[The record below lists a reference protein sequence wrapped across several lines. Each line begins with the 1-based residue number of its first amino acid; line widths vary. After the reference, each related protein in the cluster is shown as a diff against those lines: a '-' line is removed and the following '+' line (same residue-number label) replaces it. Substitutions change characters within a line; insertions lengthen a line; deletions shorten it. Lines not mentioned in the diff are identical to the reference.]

1 MDDFGMF
8 NIPVMSVDH
17 YAALGL
23 KRENDPNIE
32 DIRNAYR
39 HLALQWHPERNKG
52 TAKRGAADLKFIE
65 INEAYKVLMDQKLRE
80 EKAAGKGKKVKKD
93 ERAMSPSADPASP
106 NGRSRSRPRWSA
118 AALMSRSQLNAT
130 PDISVSGTDESK
142 DEGDKHSHYESNEA
156 PRSSSVAPSHTSG
169 PPRST
174 YASPPPPSLYS
185 SQLGPQFSGAYHS
198 HTPEP
203 HRSFAPS
210 RDPSPA
216 PLHVRAGPEMPIT
229 APTPTRVYPENSR
242 ASFNTVRSP
251 PAVYTLDQDVRLPR
265 YLRPMSDGASE
276 IGSDSSYFNGHSVSV
291 AGSSSS
297 ASTLLPDDHF
307 FPVYLSLEDL
317 YICKTHRFR
326 INRHLLN
333 GQTKEVFVDVSVQP
347 DWRDGKQLRCRGL
360 GDEREGLPPQDI
372 IFIVKEKLHSKFLR
386 DPVGYDIY
394 ARLEISLVIA
404 LGGGA
409 TNDEALLIKGV
420 DGREIIVGVPPPVV
434 RHGSMTRIKGAG
446 MPKHK
451 SRDGSV
457 PLRGDLILEWCVLPP
472 DKPLSEDAMA
482 ELREALGDQWLREDE
497 LD

>member
-17 YAALGL
+17 YDALGL
-23 KRENDPNIE
+23 KRENEPGIE
-32 DIRNAYR
+32 EIQNAYR
-39 HLALQWHPERNKG
+39 HLALHWHPERNKG
-52 TAKRGAADLKFIE
+52 TMKRETAALKFIE

-80 EKAAGKGKKVKKD
+80 AKAAGKGKKSKKD
-93 ERAMSPSADPASP
+93 GRAMSPSTDPASP
-106 NGRSRSRPRWSA
+106 NGRSKSRPRWSA

-130 PDISVSGTDESK
+130 PDLTANSTDVPK
-142 DEGDKHSHYESNEA
+142 DDGDRHSPNESNKT
-156 PRSSSVAPSHTSG
+156 PRSSMAPSHTSG
-169 PPRST
+169 PARST
-174 YASPPPPSLYS
+174 FASPPPPSLFS
-185 SQLGPQFSGAYHS
+185 FQLGSQFSGPYHS
-198 HTPEP
+198 YTPEP
-203 HRSFAPS
+203 PRSSAPS
-210 RDPSPA
+210 RGTSPSFHA
-216 PLHVRAGPEMPIT
+216 RTGPEIPIT
-229 APTPTRVYPENSR
+229 APTPTRPYPENSR
-242 ASFNTVRSP
+242 ASYNTVRSP
-251 PAVYTLDQDVRLPR
+251 PAVYTPDQDVRLPR

-276 IGSDSSYFNGHSVSV
+276 IGSESSYFNGHSVSV

-297 ASTLLPDDHF
+297 TSTFLPDDHF
-307 FPVYLSLEDL
+307 FPIYLALEDL
-317 YICKTHRFR
+317 YTCKTHRFR

-347 DWRDGKQLRCRGL
+347 NWRDGTQLRCKGL
-360 GDEREGLPPQDI
+360 GDEREGLPPQDV
-372 IFIVKEKLHSKFLR
+372 IFIVKEKLHPRFLR

-404 LGGGA
+404 LGGGS
-409 TNDEALLIKGV
+409 TDDEALMIRGV

-451 SRDGSV
+451 TKDGSV

-482 ELREALGDQWLREDE
+482 ELREALGELWLNEDDGLE
-497 LD
+497 